1 MRLATFEHQS
11 RQSYGVVVGDSILD
25 VRRFLGDRAP
35 DLRSAITHSL
45 LPEIAKLAHKERPD
59 LALEDVRLL
68 PVIPNPEKILC
79 IGLNYESHRRETGRS
94 ESEYP
99 VIFTRFA
106 NSQVG
111 HESPIIRPAV
121 SRQLD
126 YEGEIA
132 VIIGKRGRSIDVT
145 HAMEYVAGYACYN
158 DATVRDWQRHTHQW
172 TPGKN
177 FPATG
182 GFGPW
187 MVTADEIAD
196 IGSFTLVTRLN
207 GQEMQRVTTDLLTF
221 SIPELIAYLSTFTY
235 LEPGDVICTGTP
247 GGVGFKREP
256 PIYMKPGD
264 VVEVEVSQIG
274 TLRNTVIDEPAEE
287 TACFSA

>member
-1 MRLATFEHQS
+1 MRLATFEYQG
-11 RQSYGVVVGDSILD
+11 RQSYGTVIGDSILD
-25 VRRFLGDRAP
+25 IGRFLGDRAP
-35 DLRSAITHSL
+35 DLRSAIAHSL
-45 LPEIAKLAHKERPD
+45 WSEIAEISRQERAD
-59 LALEDVRLL
+59 LALQYVRLL
-68 PVIPNPEKILC
+68 PVVPNPEKIFC

-111 HESPIIRPAV
+111 HESPIMRPVV

-132 VIIGKRGRSIDVT
+132 VIIGKRGRAIDIT
-145 HAMEYVAGYACYN
+145 HAMEYVAGYSCYN
-158 DATVRDWQRHTHQW
+158 DATIRDWQRHTHQW

-187 MVTADEIAD
+187 MVTADEIDDIARLHIHGRLSFETDATWRSRAD
-196 IGSFTLVTRLN
+196 N
-207 GQEMQRVTTDLLTF
+207 
-221 SIPELIAYLSTFTY
+221 IAWLKIRK
-235 LEPGDVICTGTP
+235 G
-247 GGVGFKREP
+247 
-256 PIYMKPGD
+256 
-264 VVEVEVSQIG
+264 
-274 TLRNTVIDEPAEE
+274 
-287 TACFSA
+287 

>member
-1 MRLATFEHQS
+1 
-11 RQSYGVVVGDSILD
+11 VIGDSILD
-25 VRRFLGDRAP
+25 IGRFLGDRAP
-35 DLRSAITHSL
+35 DLRSAIAHSL
-45 LPEIAKLAHKERPD
+45 WSEIAEIARQERAD
-59 LALEDVRLL
+59 LALQDVRLL
-68 PVIPNPEKILC
+68 PVVPNPEKIFC

-106 NSQVG
+106 NSQIG

-126 YEGEIA
+126 FEGEIA
-132 VIIGKRGRSIDVT
+132 VIIGKRGRAIDVT
-145 HAMEYVAGYACYN
+145 HAMEYVAGYSCYN
-158 DATVRDWQRHTHQW
+158 DATIRDWQRHTHQW

-187 MVTADEIAD
+187 MVTADEIDD
-196 IGSFTLVTRLN
+196 ICSLTLVTWLN
-207 GQEMQRVTTDLLTF
+207 RQEMQRVTTDLMTF
-221 SIPELIAYLSTFTY
+221 PIPDLIAYISTFTY

-256 PIYMKPGD
+256 PMYMKPGD
-264 VVEVEVSQIG
+264 IVEVEVSRIG
-274 TLRNTVIDEPAEE
+274 TLRNIVVDEAAGQ
-287 TACFSA
+287 TSISL